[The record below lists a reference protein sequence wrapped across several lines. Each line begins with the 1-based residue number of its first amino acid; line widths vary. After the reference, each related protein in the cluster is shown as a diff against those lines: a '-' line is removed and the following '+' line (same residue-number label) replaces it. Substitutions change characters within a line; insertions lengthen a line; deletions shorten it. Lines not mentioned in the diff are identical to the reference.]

1 MCVACLCARIERRL
15 LFPTVRRSSTLLF
28 HSRHPAICKR
38 VLRLAFFLL
47 GNGFVKSL
55 ETARPVRF
63 RLGLD
68 EIWRPIISEPSVYD
82 VPYRRTEHAHPQR
95 YCRRRRKPDW
105 QSMTVA
111 SHSYPVH
118 LLAQRLP
125 SFFAGCLRVN
135 SSDNLAELLIKIS
148 EHRHKAAHVL
158 LHFGRHRLK

>member
-1 MCVACLCARIERRL
+1 MSLHEDIQQKMRA
-15 LFPTVRRSSTLLF
+15 
-28 HSRHPAICKR
+28 AI
-38 VLRLAFFLL
+38 VEA
-47 GNGFVKSL
+47 
-55 ETARPVRF
+55 
-63 RLGLD
+63 
-68 EIWRPIISEPSVYD
+68 SEQDMNDLPPSWIANQVYD
-82 VPYRRTEHAHPQR
+82 AYGNTSVDAHVPYRRTEHAHPQR

-111 SHSYPVH
+111 SHSYPVRS
-118 LLAQRLP
+118 LPQWPP